1 MRKRFR
7 KYFLDLFRTSKNK
20 YYISCVILSA
30 SDCFE
35 KYKKTE
41 HGSASLVIS
50 LNMQMQCLIISNFW
64 SVVDITFLTLAC
76 F

>member
-35 KYKKTE
+35 KYKKNRAWLSFFGYIVK
-41 HGSASLVIS
+41 HANAV
-50 LNMQMQCLIISNFW
+50 LNN
-64 SVVDITFLTLAC
+64 
-76 F
+76 